1 MKRIKLW
8 IITLAI
14 AASTAGSLIVVSA
27 PAVTYAADATTKSCG
42 DDGSFLGLPYWYR
55 NVVDPTTCE
64 IKSPEQGDLSKFIWQ
79 IVLNVI
85 DILLR
90 LVGYIAVAFLIYGG
104 FLFITSQQ
112 SPDGVAKARKTLTN
126 AIIGLVASMASVA
139 IINLLMGTLLQ

>member
-8 IITLAI
+8 IISLAI
-14 AASTAGSLIVVSA
+14 ATSVGGGLLAVSSPTA
-27 PAVTYAADATTKSCG
+27 TYAADPPAKSCG
-42 DDGSFLGLPYWYR
+42 DNGSFLGLPYWYR

-64 IKSPEQGDLSKFIWQ
+64 IKTPDQDGLSNFIWQ

-90 LVGYIAVAFLIYGG
+90 LVGYVAVAFLIYGG
-104 FLFITSQQ
+104 FLFMTSQQ
-112 SPDGVAKARKTLTN
+112 SSDGVAKARKTIMN

-139 IINLLMGTLLQ
+139 IVNLIMGTLLK